1 MHSEFRWQGDFGS
14 GDSYCWRV
22 QGGWANGQHA
32 RKRPATSRDL
42 TRRGEVHSDF
52 YCALKIR
59 DSVGNEYGKPKD
71 IVGETRMAFTA
82 HADGP
87 FDVCFENILVTGRT
101 LLPHPPYLG
110 QAFGNC

>member
-1 MHSEFRWQGDFGS
+1 MRS
-14 GDSYCWRV
+14 
-22 QGGWANGQHA
+22 N
-32 RKRPATSRDL
+32 
-42 TRRGEVHSDF
+42 SDF
-52 YCALKIR
+52 YCALKIS

-101 LLPHPPYLG
+101 LLPPSAPYFG
-110 QAFGNC
+110 QEIEIC

>member
-1 MHSEFRWQGDFGS
+1 MR
-14 GDSYCWRV
+14 SY
-22 QGGWANGQHA
+22 
-32 RKRPATSRDL
+32 
-42 TRRGEVHSDF
+42 SDF
-52 YCALKIR
+52 YCALKIS

-101 LLPHPPYLG
+101 LLPHPPLTLIGKLKLLTASSILRNGHESY
-110 QAFGNC
+110 ATHRIRH